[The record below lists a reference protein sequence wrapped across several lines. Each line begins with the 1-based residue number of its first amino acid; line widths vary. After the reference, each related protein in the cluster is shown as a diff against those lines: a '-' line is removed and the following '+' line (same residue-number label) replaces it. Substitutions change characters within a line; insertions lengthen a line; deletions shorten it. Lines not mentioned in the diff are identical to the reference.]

1 MLLLEPHCEVVIELD
16 YHCLD
21 YVTAAVN
28 SRKN

>member
-28 SRKN
+28 STKI